1 MFQEGIRHSK
11 RYREIVN
18 VFIKNGLSHI
28 LFRIGIT
35 DKKIQAHKELDEQTN
50 HNLTHFGYKLRL
62 SLQELGP
69 TFIKLGQIAST
80 RRDIVP
86 EDIGKELEKLQDDV
100 QKFSI
105 EQVEEI
111 FLEEFGKTTEEMF
124 ASFTKEPLAT
134 ASIGQV
140 HIAELFTGEEV
151 AIKIQRPNIKHTIE
165 TDLDIL
171 FHLGRLI
178 ENRTKWGKNYRI
190 HEVIDEF
197 STSLRNE
204 LDYLMEGRNADN
216 IRKQFIDDPTIHI
229 PKIYWDQTSK
239 RILTMEMVHGIKV
252 THIEQLE
259 MDGYDLP
266 LIADR
271 IANSLFSQV
280 LDHGLFHGDP
290 HPGNIFI
297 MPGNVVSFLDFGL
310 VGRLN
315 DDMKHHFA
323 SLVIAV
329 GKNSTDEMIEV
340 FEAMDLLDNVENMK
354 GLHRDLEK
362 LFTNYYDKAL
372 NEISLGQLL
381 IDIFAIAYRY
391 RVDIPTD
398 ITVLAKAILT
408 AEEIIVLLDPTFSIM
423 KAVEPF
429 AIKIIK
435 KRFDPRYLF
444 KNALKTSLKDI
455 DTLRTLPKDI
465 QETIKTVKQGR
476 LKVNLN
482 VEDAKSFLHRLDKI
496 SNRLS
501 FSIILLAFSILMVGL
516 IIGASIAGETNL
528 LFKLPIIE
536 LGGIVAS
543 IMFLFMIFSIFRSG
557 RM

>member
-204 LDYLMEGRNADN
+204 LDY
-216 IRKQFIDDPTIHI
+216 
-229 PKIYWDQTSK
+229 S
-239 RILTMEMVHGIKV
+239 
-252 THIEQLE
+252 
-259 MDGYDLP
+259 
-266 LIADR
+266 
-271 IANSLFSQV
+271 
-280 LDHGLFHGDP
+280 
-290 HPGNIFI
+290 
-297 MPGNVVSFLDFGL
+297 
-310 VGRLN
+310 
-315 DDMKHHFA
+315 
-323 SLVIAV
+323 
-329 GKNSTDEMIEV
+329 
-340 FEAMDLLDNVENMK
+340 
-354 GLHRDLEK
+354 
-362 LFTNYYDKAL
+362 
-372 NEISLGQLL
+372 
-381 IDIFAIAYRY
+381 
-391 RVDIPTD
+391 
-398 ITVLAKAILT
+398 
-408 AEEIIVLLDPTFSIM
+408 
-423 KAVEPF
+423 
-429 AIKIIK
+429 
-435 KRFDPRYLF
+435 
-444 KNALKTSLKDI
+444 
-455 DTLRTLPKDI
+455 
-465 QETIKTVKQGR
+465 
-476 LKVNLN
+476 
-482 VEDAKSFLHRLDKI
+482 
-496 SNRLS
+496 
-501 FSIILLAFSILMVGL
+501 
-516 IIGASIAGETNL
+516 
-528 LFKLPIIE
+528 
-536 LGGIVAS
+536 
-543 IMFLFMIFSIFRSG
+543 
-557 RM
+557 